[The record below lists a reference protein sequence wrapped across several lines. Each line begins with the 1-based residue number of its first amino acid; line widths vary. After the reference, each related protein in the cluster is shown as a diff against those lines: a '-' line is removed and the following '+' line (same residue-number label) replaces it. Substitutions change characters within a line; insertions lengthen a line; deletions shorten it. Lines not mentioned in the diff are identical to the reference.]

1 MKILSVLGARPNFV
15 KMTPFINS
23 VEKTKHEHVIVH
35 SGQHYD
41 HNLSQVFFD
50 EMKYKEPDYYLEV
63 GSGTH
68 GYQTGEI
75 LKKVEEVIV
84 KEEPDI
90 VIVPGD
96 TNTNMSGALAAVKL
110 HINVGHIEAGLRS
123 YDKTI
128 PEEINRIIIDH
139 CSNFLF
145 CPTNFSVDFLRKEGI
160 TEGVFMVGDT
170 MFELYYHLQE
180 KISKVKLPFELP
192 DNFIL
197 CTVHRACNTIEGVIE
212 RIFDNLMKIETPI
225 LLPLHP
231 RTKKKLVELNLLE
244 KVEKKINIIEPV
256 GFFEFS
262 KLLKDS
268 IAVITDSGGVQ
279 KESYWNK
286 KPCITIRDTTEWID
300 TVEKGGNILVE
311 PKEIKEKTEWM
322 LSKDIDFDEKLY
334 GFTDT
339 SKRII
344 KILEENL
351 EK

>member
-1 MKILSVLGARPNFV
+1 MKILSVIGTRPNFV
-15 KMTPFINS
+15 KMSPFINAL
-23 VEKTKHEHVIVH
+23 EKTRHEHVVVH

-41 HNLSQVFFD
+41 YNLSQVFFD
-50 EMKYKEPDYYLEV
+50 EMKYKKPDYYLDI

-75 LKKVEEVIV
+75 LKKVENVIL
-84 KEEPDI
+84 KEEPDV

-96 TNTNMSGALAAVKL
+96 TNSNMSGALAAVKL
-110 HINVGHIEAGLRS
+110 HIKVGHIEAGLRS

-145 CPTNFSVDFLRKEGI
+145 CPTNFSVNNLQKEGI
-160 TEGVFMVGDT
+160 TEGVHMVGDT
-170 MFELYYHLQE
+170 MFELYLHIQD
-180 KISKVKLPFELP
+180 KINKVKPPVELP
-192 DNFIL
+192 EKFIL
-197 CTVHRACNTIEGVIE
+197 CTIHRACNTVEGIIEK
-212 RIFDNLMKIETPI
+212 IFENLMKIDSPI

-231 RTKKKLVELNLLE
+231 RTKNKLQELNLLE
-244 KVEKKINIIEPV
+244 KIKEKLHVIEPV

-262 KLLKDS
+262 KLLKES

-279 KESYWNK
+279 KEAYWNK
-286 KPCITIRDTTEWID
+286 KPCITIRDTTEWWS

-311 PKEIKEKTEWM
+311 PEEIKEKTEWM
-322 LSKDIDFDEKLY
+322 LSKKIVFDESLY
-334 GFTDT
+334 GYVDT

-344 KILEENL
+344 KKLEEKI
-351 EK
+351 E